1 MTHADEAALVERAK
15 HDPSAFAALY
25 DRYVERIYA
34 YVARQVEETAAA
46 QDVTA
51 ATFEKALRHIRRY
64 RPAETGL
71 APWLY
76 TIARHEIAQH
86 YRRGRFVTPWRGRGE
101 DEADEV
107 DEPVMPGT
115 AAGRPIESLLLAGER
130 DGALHAA
137 LSRLSPADR
146 DLLTLRFLEELPTA
160 DVAAILGCSR
170 ANVYVRLHRAL
181 ARLRGQLE
189 RAAAAKE
196 MTP

>member
-1 MTHADEAALVERAK
+1 MTHADEATLVERARQ
-15 HDPSAFAALY
+15 DPTAFAALY

-34 YVARQVEETAAA
+34 YVARQVEDTAVA

-64 RPAETGL
+64 RPGETGL

-86 YRRGRFVTPWRGRGE
+86 YRRSRFAVPWRGRDGDGE
-101 DEADEV
+101 DEPPPAKSHD
-107 DEPVMPGT
+107 
-115 AAGRPIESLLLAGER
+115 GRPIESLLLAGER

-137 LSRLSPADR
+137 LRRLSAADR
-146 DLLTLRFLEELPTA
+146 DLLTLRFLEELPTE

-189 RAAAAKE
+189 RADEAKE
-196 MTP
+196 MTR

>member
-1 MTHADEAALVERAK
+1 MTHSDEAALVERAGQ
-15 HDPSAFAALY
+15 DPTAFAALY
-25 DRYVERIYA
+25 DRYVEHIYA
-34 YVARQVEETAAA
+34 YIARQVEDTAVV

-64 RPAETGL
+64 RPGEMGL

-86 YRRGRFVTPWRGRGE
+86 YRRGRFAVPWRGRDG
-101 DEADEV
+101 DEADE
-107 DEPVMPGT
+107 PAAPGNQEE
-115 AAGRPIESLLLAGER
+115 RPIESLLLAGER

-137 LSRLSPADR
+137 LRRLSEADR
-146 DLLTLRFLEELPTA
+146 DLLTLRFLEELPTE

-189 RAAAAKE
+189 RADLAKE
-196 MTP
+196 MTR

>member
-1 MTHADEAALVERAK
+1 MTHVDEAALVERAGQ
-15 HDPSAFAALY
+15 DPAAFATLY
-25 DRYVERIYA
+25 DRYVERIYS
-34 YVARQVEETAAA
+34 YVARQVEDTAVA
-46 QDVTA
+46 QDITA

-64 RPAETGL
+64 RPGAMGL

-86 YRRGRFVTPWRGRGE
+86 YRRGRFAVPWRGR
-101 DEADEV
+101 DEESD
-107 DEPVMPGT
+107 DEPAPVERPD
-115 AAGRPIESLLLAGER
+115 GRPIESLLLAGER

-137 LSRLSPADR
+137 LRRLGEADR
-146 DLLTLRFLEELPTA
+146 DLLTLRFLEELPTE

-189 RAAAAKE
+189 RAEMAKE
-196 MTP
+196 MYR

>member
-1 MTHADEAALVERAK
+1 MTHADEAALVERAGQ
-15 HDPSAFAALY
+15 DPTAFAALY
-25 DRYVERIYA
+25 DRYAERIYA
-34 YVARQVEETAAA
+34 YVARQVEDTAVA

-51 ATFEKALRHIRRY
+51 ATFEKALRHIGRY
-64 RPAETGL
+64 RPGEMGL

-86 YRRGRFVTPWRGRGE
+86 YRRGRFTAPWHRRDG
-101 DEADEV
+101 DEADEL
-107 DEPVMPGT
+107 
-115 AAGRPIESLLLAGER
+115 AALGNQEGRPIESLLLAGER

-137 LSRLSPADR
+137 LRRLSDADR
-146 DLLTLRFLEELPTA
+146 DLLTLRFLEELPTE

-189 RAAAAKE
+189 RADLAKE
-196 MTP
+196 MSQ

>member
-1 MTHADEAALVERAK
+1 MTYADEATLVERAR
-15 HDPSAFAALY
+15 HDPTAFAALY

-34 YVARQVEETAAA
+34 YVARQVAETAVA

-51 ATFEKALRHIRRY
+51 ATFEKALRHIGRY
-64 RPAETGL
+64 RPRATGL

-86 YRRGRFVTPWRGRGE
+86 YRRGRFAAPWRGQDESGE
-101 DEADEV
+101 E
-107 DEPVMPGT
+107 EPAPVERRD
-115 AAGRPIESLLLAGER
+115 GRPIESLLLAGER

-137 LSRLSPADR
+137 LARLSAADR
-146 DLLTLRFLEELPTA
+146 DLLTLRFLEELPTE

-189 RAAAAKE
+189 RADAAKE
-196 MTP
+196 STP

>member
-1 MTHADEAALVERAK
+1 MTHADEAALVERAGQ
-15 HDPSAFAALY
+15 DPTAFAALY
-25 DRYVERIYA
+25 DRYVERIFA
-34 YVARQVEETAAA
+34 YVARQVEDTAVA

-64 RPAETGL
+64 RPGEMGL

-86 YRRGRFVTPWRGRGE
+86 YRRGRFTTPWRGHDG
-101 DEADEV
+101 DEADE
-107 DEPVMPGT
+107 PAAPGIHE
-115 AAGRPIESLLLAGER
+115 GRPIESLLLAGER

-137 LSRLSPADR
+137 LRRLSDADR
-146 DLLTLRFLEELPTA
+146 DLLTLRFLEELPTE

-189 RAAAAKE
+189 RADLAKE
-196 MTP
+196 MSQ

>member
-1 MTHADEAALVERAK
+1 MTHADEATLAQRAGQ
-15 HDPSAFAALY
+15 DPAAFAVLY

-34 YVARQVEETAAA
+34 YVARQVEETAVA
-46 QDVTA
+46 QDITA

-64 RPAETGL
+64 RPGETGL

-86 YRRGRFVTPWRGRGE
+86 YRRGRFAVPWHGRGDDGE
-101 DEADEV
+101 EELPAVERQN
-107 DEPVMPGT
+107 
-115 AAGRPIESLLLAGER
+115 GRPIESLLLAGER

-137 LSRLSPADR
+137 LSRLGAADR
-146 DLLTLRFLEELPTA
+146 DLLTLRFLEELPTE

-189 RAAAAKE
+189 RAEATKE
-196 MTP
+196 MSR